1 MRRNERYSIQSK
13 KNRVTRKKLY
23 IYMIKSL
30 SEVFSVATQ
39 YLVPVSKMATAAEV
53 GFTRETKSN
62 GGTADRQRVK

>member
-39 YLVPVSKMATAAEV
+39 YLVPVSKMP
-53 GFTRETKSN
+53 
-62 GGTADRQRVK
+62 RQQKLVSRVRRNRMEERQTDKG

>member
-1 MRRNERYSIQSK
+1 
-13 KNRVTRKKLY
+13 
-23 IYMIKSL
+23 MIKSL

-62 GGTADRQRVK
+62 GRQTKGKIGFRVVASFGHGTPS